1 MVCRMLSL
9 EKEEY
14 NIVCSLALVELQNLE
29 PSCQSWKVPSTK
41 SSLLIIQA
49 EIPESGEIRNCDVL
63 PSADGITGAGSW
75 LSCPQDHNVLWTP
88 PDYAS

>member
-14 NIVCSLALVELQNLE
+14 NIVCSLALVQLQNLE

-41 SSLLIIQA
+41 SSLLIIQMGTLKPKEA
-49 EIPESGEIRNCDVL
+49 VGL
-63 PSADGITGAGSW
+63 T
-75 LSCPQDHNVLWTP
+75 
-88 PDYAS
+88 